1 MRIPNVAKGFFR
13 AHKHDPKQ
21 PEDPSIFDSGIGD
34 WILDLA
40 AVAMIALVVGTI
52 LRWAYIAIFR

>member
-1 MRIPNVAKGFFR
+1 MRIPNVAKGLFR
-13 AHKHDPKQ
+13 AHKGGPKQ